1 MTHQQLCQSI
11 QQIREGIQ
19 REQSCLDSRLETI
32 QTEIDAAFG
41 PMRGMLLHEKRQIE
55 ARLEALNDS
64 TRRMKMETHFSSV
77 NTQVQSGRS
86 QRERESI
93 VAELHTHGDSVS
105 TNMEICDCHSE
116 LVVGEFGETM
126 CPECGAMQSTV
137 DEKVESMVEPSFYH
151 YKNERYAAVVLN
163 RITGEPSHP
172 GIPEY
177 VVQAV
182 VRELVEK
189 QGVRNASDITVGDI
203 GDALNNISADVD
215 GKTIRLRKYFKDRTE
230 VWAKVVNQPPP
241 LLVPRMSREIIKL
254 FANVVNQGNLEA
266 HHQTTAS
273 EKEREEQR
281 TNFQGYQYYLRAA
294 IQTYMHMPD
303 VSDAD
308 KHSLARLGELDV
320 FMERTGKTST
330 KTHLQNARYEKAW
343 IAAVK
348 HLYPALNF
356 TSAHLKWPPPASR
369 KRKHA

>member
-1 MTHQQLCQSI
+1 MTHRQLSDSI
-11 QQIREGIQ
+11 AQIREEIQ
-19 REQSCLDSRLETI
+19 TEQKCLDSRLAAI
-32 QTEIDAAFG
+32 QTEIGTAVG
-41 PMRGMLLHEKRQIE
+41 PLRGLLLQERRQIE
-55 ARLEALNDS
+55 ARLCTLNDS
-64 TRRMKMETHFSSV
+64 SRRMKMETHFSAV
-77 NTQVQSGRS
+77 NTQVKWVARSVSGD
-86 QRERESI
+86 I
-93 VAELHTHGDSVS
+93 VAELSATGDTVS
-105 TNMEICDCHSE
+105 DVLCDC
-116 LVVGEFGETM
+116 GEPQGDFGETM

-182 VRELVEK
+182 VKELVEK

-273 EKEREEQR
+273 EKEREEHR

-308 KHSLARLGELDV
+308 KRSLARLGELDV

-356 TSAHLKWPPPASR
+356 SSAHLKWPPPASR